1 MIEYKNNNHKF
12 NRQFKKQEKAF
23 KRGLRQ
29 GAAISGKEL
38 IKTLRKDMKLPK
50 SGRLY
55 KTAIGM
61 TGKPLKSVR
70 TYRASSPNE
79 VPAVVS
85 GDFRK
90 SLGFEVQGSSRL
102 VFGSGKDDIAQ
113 YAKYLETGTSRMK
126 ARKPLQRTAQKM
138 DNQVNKNL
146 NRNIK
151 KQLAKIGVNIT

>member
-12 NRQFKKQEKAF
+12 NRQFKKQENAI

-38 IKTLRKDMKLPK
+38 VSKLKKDMKLPK

-55 KTAIGM
+55 KTSIGM
-61 TGKPLKSVR
+61 TGNPLKSIR
-70 TYRASSPNE
+70 SYRASSPNQ
-79 VPAVVS
+79 VPAIVT
-85 GDFRK
+85 GEFRR

-102 VFGSGKDDIAQ
+102 VFGSGKDGIAK
-113 YAKYLETGTSRMK
+113 YAKFLEEGTSRMK

-146 NRNIK
+146 TRNIK

>member
-12 NRQFKKQEKAF
+12 NRQFKKQEKAI

-29 GAAISGKEL
+29 GAAISGREL
-38 IKTLRKDMKLPK
+38 VDKLNKDMKLPK

-55 KTAIGM
+55 KTKKGM
-61 TGKPLKSVR
+61 SGKELKYIR
-70 TYRASSPNE
+70 TYRASSPNQ

-85 GDFRK
+85 GNFRK